1 MSMVRTRELQTGRV
15 LEGSRGVTDDIRL
28 LWLRGNCRCCLW
40 CLVEAVH
47 IGQTAFVVASPAIVL
62 RILCF

>member
-1 MSMVRTRELQTGRV
+1 MPMVRTRELQTGRV
-15 LEGSRGVTDDIRL
+15 LEGSRGVTDGIRL
-28 LWLRGNCRCCLW
+28 LW